1 VDGHGRRP
9 DWKKQ
14 WRPPHRKTSAK
25 RRSGQFESERGVEM
39 DTIVL
44 STKRLFKAEIPP
56 FAVCRPVSKPPREAH
71 RDENVT
77 QHRYDRRRSHGSGT
91 RD

>member
-1 VDGHGRRP
+1 
-9 DWKKQ
+9 
-14 WRPPHRKTSAK
+14 
-25 RRSGQFESERGVEM
+25 M
-39 DTIVL
+39 DTNIL
-44 STKRLFKAEIPP
+44 STKRLFKKLRSLPRADSQSPL
-56 FAVCRPVSKPPREAH
+56 REAH